1 MGNAFRVGLFAC
13 VFVGML
19 VGAYA
24 ILGRSMFAA
33 KTYPVYAEFA
43 DAAGVTSGAQVL
55 YAGVKVGQVES
66 VGLLNGKARLKFA
79 MEEGPQIPGNVEAF
93 LPMSLI
99 GIGDR
104 QIELIAKHPAGT
116 LTRDQVLMGS
126 LRSPLDAF
134 APDSGKTLEEVNK
147 TLASMRGLMEDKSLK
162 HGLVQVL
169 DQGQQ
174 TAKAFGQLASRMDGL
189 IAQNQGLL
197 AATMKNANRAV
208 SNGAEIAGDL
218 RKVSK
223 ELASYAQSGKLQ
235 GGIDGLLTKMNT
247 TLETGNAMLSDMRAL
262 INTPANKE
270 QLNAMIANAK
280 LMTDSGVQI
289 AKNAE
294 VITAKGSTLADEFI
308 TISKK
313 ASVFADEANDLLRT
327 IKKKV
332 ESLPNSIGG
341 IGGGMALSGIETR
354 ADLFREFNPNHW
366 RVEVNAKVPMGKRN
380 LHLGL
385 YDALES
391 NKLTAQMGVPLGKSA
406 EARVGM
412 FAGKAGVGVD
422 YNFASGLRLRS
433 DLFDL
438 NKPRLDLKA
447 NFGLSKDLTGW
458 VGFERVFQR
467 NSPTIGIGI
476 RK

>member
-1 MGNAFRVGLFAC
+1 MGNAFRVGLFVC
-13 VFVGML
+13 VFAGL
-19 VGAYA
+19 LLGAYA
-24 ILGRSMFAA
+24 ILGRSMFAP

-55 YAGVKVGQVES
+55 FAGVKVGHVDE
-66 VGLLNGKARLKFA
+66 VGLLNGKARVKLMMQDGFS
-79 MEEGPQIPGNVEAF
+79 IPGNVEAF

-104 QIELIAKHPAGT
+104 QIELIAAAPAGT
-116 LTRDQVLMGS
+116 LTPNQVLKGS
-126 LRSPLDAF
+126 LKSPLEAF

-147 TLASMRGLMEDKSLK
+147 TLASMRGLMEDQDLK
-162 HGLVQVL
+162 RGLVQVL
-169 DQGQQ
+169 EQGQE
-174 TAKAFGQLASRMDGL
+174 TAKSFGQLANRMDGL
-189 IAQNQGLL
+189 IAQNQGML

-208 SNGAEIAGDL
+208 ANGADIAADL
-218 RKVSK
+218 RRASK
-223 ELASYAQSGKLQ
+223 QLAAYAESGKMQ
-235 GGIDGLLTKMNT
+235 GSIDGLLGKMST
-247 TLETGNAMLSDMRAL
+247 TLDNGNGMIADMRNL
-262 INTPANKE
+262 LNNPANKE

-280 LMTDSGVQI
+280 LMSDSGVQI

-313 ASVFADEANDLLRT
+313 ASVFADEANDLLKT

-332 ESLPNSIGG
+332 ENLPNSIGG
-341 IGGGMALSGIETR
+341 MGAGLALGAIETN
-354 ADLFREFNPNHW
+354 ADLFRETRPNRW
-366 RVEVNAKVPMGKRN
+366 RMEVGAKIPLKNRN
-380 LHLGL
+380 IHIGL

-391 NKLTAQMGVPLGKSA
+391 NKLTAQLGVPLGKNA
-406 EARVGM
+406 EARAGM
-412 FAGKAGVGVD
+412 FAGKAGIGVD
-422 YNFASGLRLRS
+422 YKFASGLRLKS

-438 NKPRLDLKA
+438 NKPRFDLKA
-447 NFGLSKDLTGW
+447 NFGISKDISGW
-458 VGFERVFQR
+458 VGVERLFGR